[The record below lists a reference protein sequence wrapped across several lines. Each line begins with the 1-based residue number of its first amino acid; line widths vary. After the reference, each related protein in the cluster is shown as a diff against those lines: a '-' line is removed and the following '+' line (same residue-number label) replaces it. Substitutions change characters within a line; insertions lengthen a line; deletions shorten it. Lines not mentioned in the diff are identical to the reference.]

1 MRGIGTGDGAAAREA
16 LTRDIDDAEI
26 ALRGLIR
33 QA

>member
-1 MRGIGTGDGAAAREA
+1 MRGIGTGDSATAREA
-16 LTRDIDDAEI
+16 LTRNINDAEI